1 MRDTVSFSQD
11 SFHATIYLPSLLDLP
26 VKNVHKIFTIMLWD
40 DRENEQ
46 AIRDT
51 ELFLEDIVPESKQAW
66 TAASVRYQQEWR
78 LIEKRATVRR
88 TRKDIERDAA
98 IRAHN
103 DELTRAVKKAK
114 RQYERWVKIQA
125 LWNDTKH
132 KMKIV

>member
-78 LIEKRATVRR
+78 LIEKRATVR
-88 TRKDIERDAA
+88 DAA

-125 LWNDTKH
+125 LWNDTKL
-132 KMKIV
+132 KMKIM

>member
-1 MRDTVSFSQD
+1 MTETVYFRADTFR
-11 SFHATIYLPSLLDLP
+11 ATIYLPRLHELTITNIRKLLRLVFCYD
-26 VKNVHKIFTIMLWD
+26 W
-40 DRENEQ
+40 ENEE

-51 ELFLEDIVPESKQAW
+51 ALFLEDIVPESKQAW

-78 LIEKRATVRR
+78 LIEKRTTVRR

-132 KMKIV
+132 KMKIM

>member
-46 AIRDT
+46 AIQNT
-51 ELFLEDIVPESKQAW
+51 ELFLEDIVPKSKQTW
-66 TAASVRYQQEWR
+66 DAASVRYQQEWR
-78 LIEKRATVRR
+78 LIKKPTTVRR

-125 LWNDTKH
+125 LWNDTKL
-132 KMKIV
+132 KMKIM

>member
-1 MRDTVSFSQD
+1 MNFSQD
-11 SFHATIYLPSLLDLP
+11 TFHATIYLPSLLDLP
-26 VKNVHKIFTIMLWD
+26 LKNVCKIFTTMLWD

-46 AIRDT
+46 AIQNT
-51 ELFLEDIVPESKQAW
+51 ELFLEDIVPESKQTW
-66 TAASVRYQQEWR
+66 DAASVRYQKEWR
-78 LIEKRATVRR
+78 LIKKPTTVRR

-103 DELTRAVKKAK
+103 DELTRDVKKAK

-132 KMKIV
+132 KMKIM

>member
-114 RQYERWVKIQA
+114 RQYERWV
-125 LWNDTKH
+125 
-132 KMKIV
+132 

>member
-26 VKNVHKIFTIMLWD
+26 LKNVCKIFTTMLWD

-46 AIRDT
+46 AIQNT
-51 ELFLEDIVPESKQAW
+51 KLFLEDIVPESKQTW
-66 TAASVRYQQEWR
+66 
-78 LIEKRATVRR
+78 
-88 TRKDIERDAA
+88 DAA

-103 DELTRAVKKAK
+103 DGLTRDVKKAK

-132 KMKIV
+132 KMKIM

>member
-66 TAASVRYQQEWR
+66 IAASVRYQQEWR
-78 LIEKRATVRR
+78 LIEKRARSGAPRVRHGR
-88 TRKDIERDAA
+88 SKARSRRKRPSCG
-98 IRAHN
+98 
-103 DELTRAVKKAK
+103 V
-114 RQYERWVKIQA
+114 
-125 LWNDTKH
+125 
-132 KMKIV
+132 

>member
-26 VKNVHKIFTIMLWD
+26 VKNVRKIFSIMLWD
-40 DRENEQ
+40 DQESGQ
-46 AIRDT
+46 AIQDT
-51 ELFLEDIVPESKQAW
+51 GLFLENIVPDSKQVW
-66 TAASVRYQQEWR
+66 HEASVRYQQEWR

-103 DELTRAVKKAK
+103 NELTRTVKKAK
-114 RQYERWVKIQA
+114 SQYERWVKIQA

-132 KMKIV
+132 KMNIK